1 MALQPKKSKYRRQ
14 FKKGSRAVSP
24 RGTTLA
30 FGDFGLKV
38 LQKGQVT
45 AQQIEAGRRAITHF
59 TKRAGRVWIRIFPDK
74 PISKKSAGAPMG
86 GGKGDTHVWVAVVT
100 AGKILFEVA
109 GVEKEVAQEALRRAS
124 HKIGLKTCFV
134 QREV

>member
-1 MALQPKKSKYRRQ
+1 MPLQPKKSKYRRQ
-14 FKKGSRAVSP
+14 FKKGSEATSP
-24 RGTTLA
+24 RGTDLS

-38 LQKGQVT
+38 LEKGQVT

-86 GGKGDTHVWVAVVT
+86 GGKGDTHNWVAVVT
-100 AGKILFEVA
+100 AGKIIFEVA
-109 GVEKEVAQEALRRAS
+109 GVEKEIAREALARAS